1 MPKKYV
7 TQTKKGFIPPP
18 QAAKSAVQSA
28 FKADREFEMKSMP
41 AEALPP
47 REGAPKITNVL
58 LVFQRKH
65 EREGPGDEK
74 QFDTT
79 HTEDLETVIPLG
91 TGRSTEIL
99 KRTIFR
105 GVREL
110 AQEDDEVVYV
120 KARYEK
126 EQWNNR
132 KGRIDTIEIFRT
144 VMPRKQIEVFI
155 RGL

>member
-7 TQTKKGFIPPP
+7 TQTQRGFVPPEA
-18 QAAKSAVQSA
+18 AAKSAVKSA
-28 FKADREFEMKSMP
+28 FQADRGFEMASMP
-41 AEALPP
+41 KAAVPP

-65 EREGPGDEK
+65 EKEGPTDEK
-74 QFDTT
+74 QYDTT
-79 HTEDLETVIPLG
+79 HTEDLEAVIPLG

-99 KRTIFR
+99 KRVIFR

-110 AQEDDEVVYV
+110 ATEDDEAVYV

-126 EQWNNR
+126 EQWNERR
-132 KGRIDTIEIFRT
+132 KRIDTIEIFRT
-144 VMPRKQIEVFI
+144 VMPRKPVEVFL